1 MTTEYQVHPVPKS
14 PTAAESQ
21 IPAWMDFF
29 FIRQIFAILLCALL
43 LLGGIVGYL
52 SMVKEGEPDINVAR
66 ARITTRWGGTDVETL
81 ESQVTNKLE
90 TEIRSLQGLDNLT
103 SATFNSS
110 AIIDVSF
117 RAEAPIAESIQALRD
132 KVDDAESEL
141 PDTASGREVPD
152 FQQLS
157 AQDAPVLTLA
167 LVGESLDETLLSQ
180 AAKALQE
187 RLEAVNN
194 VSQVD
199 LAGQRDEV
207 VHVQL
212 LPSRLTTLG
221 ISATQVESAIQTA
234 NTDVSWD
241 LVRDNDIGAQVR
253 LYGRFRTLE
262 DLRSLPVAR
271 LDENRVVRLAEVAE
285 VFQGPQRETS
295 RAFLSW
301 RGDPFTPTVTLDVVK
316 VAGSDTIR
324 VVEDTLAAI
333 EAARQDPELWL
344 YGMDYRVLNDDSE
357 SIEDELGDL
366 ISNVLQASL
375 CVFAILFVALT
386 WREAVVA
393 GLAIPMTF
401 AGAVF
406 VLWMLGYTLNSMVMV
421 GMILALGLLVDVF
434 ILMLEGLHEGLFME
448 GLTFAQSAIK
458 TVRSYGVPAFA
469 GQLTTIL
476 AMAPLMAI
484 SGTLGQFIRLIP
496 ISAITCL
503 VLSYVLAL
511 FAVIPISKLLLDQHG
526 GSYSPT
532 FIDRLTETSSER
544 FAQWTLHNT
553 VANRRTARRWT
564 LGSLALFVVSLI
576 LFAQLTVS
584 LFPAT
589 DRLKLSVNVE
599 LPPAATLGRSQ
610 EVADR
615 LGKVLR
621 TYGDADQTATGEPSG
636 NPLFTSVIK
645 LVGQRSNL
653 VSSGELKPSSA
664 DYFVGLSAVFTARS
678 QRQQDSFTYL
688 AGLRQTLEDEVIR
701 DYPGAVLSLQYER
714 AGGSEDPIQVEIYG
728 DDLQTLRQIS
738 GQVQQALREIPG
750 TMDVRDDLGNLR
762 DDYKLVPNREALDF
776 YGIGQDDLGA
786 QGRYL
791 LTDNAIGDFSVG
803 DGEEEL
809 EIRLSTQWPSQGGDI
824 GGPTGL
830 DEFAT
835 LRFVTP
841 QGQVLPG
848 DALLTRVPDA
858 VPLSITHRDAQRSV
872 TVLAKT
878 IPGDTFDSDV
888 LAALRPKLEAL
899 QYDPSS
905 PDNVER
911 WPSGYTYCF
920 GGDADTTGETFSSA
934 GQMLVIAIFLV
945 FALLVLQFGSYT
957 QPFIIMMT
965 IPFALIGTFFG
976 LFLLGESFSFP
987 VAIGVIALT
996 GIVVNDAIVMVETMN
1011 ERRREGL
1018 DVRHAAARGASDR
1031 IRPILT
1037 TSITTV
1043 AGLVPLALSSAQWFP
1058 LCMAIVFGLMSA
1070 TAIALLVVPGLY
1082 LQLTSEIPDLQ
1093 AHETGDAAARM
1104 Y

>member
-1 MTTEYQVHPVPKS
+1 MTKHHSSDTRLNAPD
-14 PTAAESQ
+14 AEARDTR
-21 IPAWMDFF
+21 IPPWMDFF
-29 FIRQIFAILLCALL
+29 FVRQIFATLLCTLL
-43 LLGGIVGYL
+43 LLGGILGYF
-52 SMVKEGEPDINVAR
+52 SMVKEGEPDINIAR
-66 ARITTRWGGTDVETL
+66 ARITTLWGGTDVETM
-81 ESQVTNKLE
+81 ESQVTNELE
-90 TEIRSLQGLDNLT
+90 EGIRSLQGLDDLT

-110 AIIDVSF
+110 SIIDVSF
-117 RAEAPIAESIQALRD
+117 RAEAPIAESIQALRGE
-132 KVDDAESEL
+132 VDDAESEL
-141 PDTASGREVPD
+141 PDASTGREVPD

-157 AQDAPVLTLA
+157 AQDAPVLSLA
-167 LVGESLDETLLSQ
+167 LVGENLDETLLRR
-180 AAKALQE
+180 AAESLQQ

-194 VSQVD
+194 VREVN

-221 ISATQVESAIQTA
+221 ISATQVENAIQTG
-234 NTDVSWD
+234 NTDFSWD
-241 LVRDNDIGAQVR
+241 LVRDDDIGAQVR
-253 LYGRFRTLE
+253 LYGRFRTLG
-262 DLRSLPVAR
+262 DLKSVPVAR
-271 LDENRVVRLAEVAE
+271 LDNRVVRLEEVAE
-285 VFQGPQRETS
+285 VFQGPERETS

-301 RGDPFTPTVTLDVVK
+301 EGQPFMPTVTLDVVK
-316 VAGSDTIR
+316 VAGSDTIQ
-324 VVEDTLAAI
+324 VVDDTLAAMEI
-333 EAARQDPELWL
+333 ARQDPEVWP
-344 YGMDYRVLNDDSE
+344 YGLDYRVLNDDSE

-375 CVFAILFVALT
+375 CVFAILFIALT
-386 WREAVVA
+386 WREAIVA

-434 ILMLEGLHEGLFME
+434 ILMLEGLHEGLFVE
-448 GLTFAQSAIK
+448 GLTFAESAVK
-458 TVRSYGVPAFA
+458 TVRSYGMPAFA

-511 FAVIPISKLLLDQHG
+511 LAVIPLSKFLLDRPN
-526 GSYSPT
+526 GSHSQT
-532 FIDRLTETSSER
+532 FIDRLTETSSAR
-544 FAQWTLHNT
+544 FAQWTLRNT
-553 VANRRTARRWT
+553 VVNRRTARRWT
-564 LGSLALFVVSLI
+564 LGSVALFMVSLI

-584 LFPAT
+584 LFPST
-589 DRLKLSVNVE
+589 DRLKLSINVE
-599 LPPAATLGRSQ
+599 LSPPTTLERSQ

-615 LGKVLR
+615 LGDIVR
-621 TYGDADQTATGEPSG
+621 NYSDTDGESEDQPVFA
-636 NPLFTSVIK
+636 SVVK

-664 DYFVGLSAVFTARS
+664 DYFVGLSTVFVERS
-678 QRQQDSFTYL
+678 KRQQDSFQYL
-688 AGLRQTLEDEVIR
+688 PKLRRTLEDEVIR

-714 AGGSEDPIQVEIYG
+714 SGGSEAPIQVEIYG

-738 GQVQQALREIPG
+738 SQVQQALREIPG
-750 TMDVRDDLGNLR
+750 TMDVRDDMGNLR
-762 DDYKLVPNREALDF
+762 DDYKLVPKREALDF
-776 YGIGQDDLGA
+776 YSIGQDDLGA

-791 LTDNAIGDFSVG
+791 LTDNDIGDFSVG
-803 DGEEEL
+803 SGEDDL
-809 EIRLSTQWPSQGGDI
+809 EIHLSTQWPSQQGNI

-841 QGQVLPG
+841 EGQVLPA
-848 DALLTRVPDA
+848 DALLVNIPDA
-858 VPLSITHRDAQRSV
+858 VPLSITHRTAQRSV

-878 IPGDTFDSDV
+878 IPGSDTFDSEI

-899 QYDPSS
+899 QYDPTNNDH
-905 PDNVER
+905 DNLDR
-911 WPSGYTYCF
+911 WPNGYTYRF

-945 FALLVLQFGSYT
+945 FAVLVLQFGSYT

-1018 DVRHAAARGASDR
+1018 DVRHAAAQGVSDR
-1031 IRPILT
+1031 LRPILT

-1043 AGLVPLALSSAQWFP
+1043 AGLLPLALSNAQWFP
-1058 LCMAIVFGLMSA
+1058 LCMAIVFGLVSA

-1082 LQLTSEIPDLQ
+1082 LQLTPERP
-1093 AHETGDAAARM
+1093 AVKEE
-1104 Y
+1104 